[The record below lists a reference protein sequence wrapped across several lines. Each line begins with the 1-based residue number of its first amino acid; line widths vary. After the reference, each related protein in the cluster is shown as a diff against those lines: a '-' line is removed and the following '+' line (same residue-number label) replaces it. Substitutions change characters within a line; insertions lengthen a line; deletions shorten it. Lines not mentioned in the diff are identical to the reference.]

1 MIPLMFSSW
10 IVPNEMDRMIFTTV
24 SPSEIWPVSYLL
36 TYNIE
41 YHGIV
46 HALFGFRTCYML
58 CMYFNSAF
66 VQLVK
71 DVWTDVRNK

>member
-1 MIPLMFSSW
+1 MFSSW

-36 TYNIE
+36 TYNVE

-58 CMYFNSAF
+58 CMYFNSAL

-71 DVWTDVRNK
+71 DVWTDVQGK